1 MGKLKRM
8 DQVKDIIKIYV
19 ATKSLKETAR
29 KIRVSK
35 NTVREYVR
43 RGQLFQGGLS
53 ELLKLPD
60 EEFLS
65 IFTDSKDK
73 NVNEREA
80 LFLTKVDD

>member
-29 KIRVSK
+29 KLRVSK

-43 RGQLFQGGLS
+43 QGQLFQGGLS

-80 LFLTKVDD
+80 LFLTKV

>member
-29 KIRVSK
+29 KLRVSK

-43 RGQLFQGGLS
+43 QGQLFQGGLS